1 MEPGRIQIEIK
12 YIAAGSAVCGIVVYC
27 SYQFSVNVDIA
38 GAVAAIG
45 LSENFNSRTIE
56 IEFVMG
62 LIACASPGI
71 AVIGAPCQWVASFVI
86 TDLAAVMGINALFDS
101 SAVRASDQ
109 LPLLFLQQA

>member
-27 SYQFSVNVDIA
+27 SHQFSVNVDIA

-101 SAVRASDQ
+101 SAVRSCTVVMAVS
-109 LPLLFLQQA
+109 LV